1 MNSHLTDNNVALAW
15 SCHNG

>member
-15 SCHNG
+15 SCHDG